1 MHIWRT
7 GKSRTWGIY
16 VFGSCG
22 FRDVVKCTIPEF
34 RITRISELGTSGM
47 CEARILANQNFGK
60 LRIWNSAQLDNRNS
74 ENRAS
79 GNHEFEK
86 YAEHVPKMS
95 KRHPNLRPPCNKGP
109 QILFG
114 LGLRLTSVF
123 VRSWL
128 GGGAYSVGM
137 VQIPSGWCTFRR
149 DGAFSVEMVHIPSG
163 WCVFRRSSRLISR
176 LIS

>member
-1 MHIWRT
+1 MKLGYWEIGGLENFESEMLDTRGTTIRRIGH
-7 GKSRTWGIY
+7 G
-16 VFGSCG
+16 GS
-22 FRDVVKCTIPEF
+22 
-34 RITRISELGTSGM
+34 
-47 CEARILANQNFGK
+47 
-60 LRIWNSAQLDNRNS
+60 
-74 ENRAS
+74 
-79 GNHEFEK
+79 HEFET
-86 YAEHVPKMS
+86 YAQHVPKMS

-109 QILFG
+109 QFLFG

-163 WCVFRRSSRLISR
+163 WCVFRRSSRLIN
-176 LIS
+176 